1 VVVKVLTRVD
11 VHVYLYI
18 SAAVCCGEM

>member
-1 VVVKVLTRVD
+1 VLTRVD